1 LSRLIASGVILR
13 KERGVY
19 TLAENVL
26 PEYTYRPSEDEKD
39 LFQQLKHKFP
49 LLDLC
54 VWSPRTEKRSFGLFL
69 GVRAVT
75 AQGGR
80 EQKNGLTVWWAR
92 FFFIYL
98 FLIRISNGSCDG

>member
-54 VWSPRTEKRSFGLFL
+54 VWSPRTEKRSFGLLVFFWACAL
-69 GVRAVT
+69 LQRR
-75 AQGGR
+75 GG
-80 EQKNGLTVWWAR
+80 ENKKTGSPFGGLV
-92 FFFIYL
+92 FSLFIC
-98 FLIRISNGSCDG
+98 F

>member
-1 LSRLIASGVILR
+1 MSRLIASGVILR

-80 EQKNGLTVWWAR
+80 EQKKRAHRLVGS
-92 FFFIYL
+92 FFFRT
-98 FLIRISNGSCDG
+98 FAH